1 MTDITLCAS
10 KKIEV
15 TNFVLRSWR
24 VDSCLKILLQRY
36 GHTEYEP
43 DFFFVYISHFGNARR
58 IS

>member
-1 MTDITLCAS
+1 MVDITLCAL

-24 VDSCLKILLQRY
+24 VDSYLRMCSEGMAILSSNR
-36 GHTEYEP
+36 T
-43 DFFFVYISHFGNARR
+43 FFVYISHFGNARR